1 MTILKLLFITLALVV
16 NVLYYYNV
24 IISLFSLKKPKSPH
38 SYDSTIKESFCIL
51 IPCHNEED
59 AIQNNLT
66 AISNCS
72 YDKDLFTT
80 YVIADNCTDSTV
92 DKVKEFKLS
101 HSDMNIEIL

>member
-1 MTILKLLFITLALVV
+1 MKLLFITLALVI

-38 SYDSTIKESFCIL
+38 SYDSPTKESFCIL

-92 DKVKEFKLS
+92 DKVKEFKL
-101 HSDMNIEIL
+101 HILI